1 MKSLAEATERICEL
15 KGNILG
21 LHAVLGA
28 LIDEMPAAQRERIAA
43 VLETH
48 AEVAR
53 TVLLNAPISE
63 HTLSAFERD
72 IARTRLLLQ
81 GA

>member
-1 MKSLAEATERICEL
+1 MRTLAEATERICEL
-15 KGNILG
+15 KGSL
-21 LHAVLGA
+21 LAVQA
-28 LIDEMPAAQRERIAA
+28 LMTALVDELPAEQRGRLAA
-43 VLETH
+43 AFDLH

-72 IARTRLLLQ
+72 ASRTRALLTRP
-81 GA
+81 